1 MYKRQVHG
9 PLLALDL
16 IPQVVELLG
25 AADRGMEPRRLTGHY
40 TVQWEEQSFQ
50 PCGSGEKWWVSDAG
64 PLLPRYRELVK
75 GDYGTVF
82 VTVRAEVTD
91 RGSFGHLGM
100 FPRAMAVREVVR
112 AGTAGDADCR
122 GGDVE
127 VE

>member
-1 MYKRQVHG
+1 MKQRVRAV
-9 PLLALDL
+9 LAVAAAALMG
-16 IPQVVELLG
+16 G
-25 AADRGMEPRRLTGHY
+25 AGRGMEPERLTGHY

-112 AGTAGDADCR
+112 ADSAGSGDCR
-122 GGDVE
+122 ERGVE

>member
-1 MYKRQVHG
+1 MKKTIRAVS
-9 PLLALDL
+9 A
-16 IPQVVELLG
+16 IAATALLG

-50 PCGSGEKWWVSDAG
+50 PCGSREKWWVSDPG

-82 VTVRAEVTD
+82 VTIRADVTG

-100 FPRAMAVREVVR
+100 FPRAAAVREVVH
-112 AGTAGDADCR
+112 AAPAAEGDCR
-122 GGDVE
+122 RREVE

>member
-1 MYKRQVHG
+1 MKQRVR
-9 PLLALDL
+9 A
-16 IPQVVELLG
+16 VSAAAAAALLG
-25 AADRGMEPRRLTGHY
+25 GAVQGMEPQRLTGHY

-50 PCGSGEKWWVSDAG
+50 LCGSREKWWVSDPG
-64 PLLPRYRELVK
+64 PLMARYRELVK

-82 VTVRAEVTD
+82 VTVRAEVTG

-112 AGTAGDADCR
+112 ADSAGSGDCR
-122 GGDVE
+122 ERGVE